1 MKKILDK
8 RLKIKNT
15 MKYIMKYKLQNVKQ
29 KVNRIKDYNT
39 IISTNFNFQYLCKQ
53 IVGSY
58 NVGLKIGS
66 NH

>member
-1 MKKILDK
+1 
-8 RLKIKNT
+8 
-15 MKYIMKYKLQNVKQ
+15 MKYKLQNVKQ